1 MKNELQVIDER
12 EILGKRFRVYGDFEN
27 LLFLAKDVAEWIDY
41 SKKSNGNACITIA
54 EIKEIL
60 PENRIIITKPIGFSG
75 KHPLKSS
82 DLATRVEDNSEIS
95 TERILR
101 VSKND
106 PLFLNYI
113 LLRSTYKE

>member
-1 MKNELQVIDER
+1 MKFKKNEIIQV
-12 EILGKRFRVYGDFEN
+12 L
-27 LLFLAKDVAEWIDY
+27 Y

-95 TERILR
+95 TERVLR

>member
-1 MKNELQVIDER
+1 MKFKKNEIIQV
-12 EILGKRFRVYGDFEN
+12 L
-27 LLFLAKDVAEWIDY
+27 Y

-60 PENRIIITKPIGFSG
+60 PENRIIITKPISFSG
-75 KHPLKSS
+75 KSPLKAPEF
-82 DLATRVEDNSEIS
+82 ATRLEDNSEIS

-106 PLFLNYI
+106 PLFLRYVS
-113 LLRSTYKE
+113 LRGTYKE